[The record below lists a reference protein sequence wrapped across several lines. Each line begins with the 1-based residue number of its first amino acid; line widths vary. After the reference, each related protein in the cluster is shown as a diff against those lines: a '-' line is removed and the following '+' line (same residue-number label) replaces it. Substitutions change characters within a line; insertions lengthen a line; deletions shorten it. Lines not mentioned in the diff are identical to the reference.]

1 MSVLRDVCD
10 GVCLMMAR
18 ILRGILCLET
28 FTEMDTELVFLQ
40 KLAFFSVI
48 PCECLRLGIYPFPL
62 CLMVK

>member
-40 KLAFFSVI
+40 KLAFFLSFHVN
-48 PCECLRLGIYPFPL
+48 
-62 CLMVK
+62 V